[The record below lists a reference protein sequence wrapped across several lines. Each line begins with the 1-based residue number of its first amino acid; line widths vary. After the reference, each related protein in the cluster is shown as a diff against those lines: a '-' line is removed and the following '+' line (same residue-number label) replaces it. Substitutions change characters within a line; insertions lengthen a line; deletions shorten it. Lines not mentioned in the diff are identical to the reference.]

1 MTTVQLIVS
10 GMLTIVGASPRTT
23 ARIVDRLSLRN
34 PQWTERAMMRLSLVG
49 IDERLSFAR
58 EYPHSTVVPRGAIK
72 IVREVLMNC
81 DETFEIIDKRVS
93 GTDIDVSALSPI
105 VPRDY
110 QQEAIDE
117 IVRHTQGTVILPCGT
132 GKTKLAVLALLALKK
147 STLVVVPTKEIMSQ
161 WTEDVKN
168 ILGYEA
174 GNVGDG
180 KKDFKPITIA
190 ILNSL
195 DTLESY
201 DELDQFGVIF
211 HDECHRSCAKTNQR
225 VLSFAPAKYRIGLT
239 ATRMREDRL
248 ELLIDWTFGDVI
260 FQRSVQEMVAKKWLM
275 MPELVNVNTDF
286 AFDYNGPD
294 EKRLEALSQ
303 AIVNS
308 QTRLNLVRDV
318 IMTQHDNPKRSILVL
333 ANRKEYCHRIKES
346 LEAAGLE
353 PLVVTGDT
361 PKKPRKKAIESMKTG
376 SRRILIATSLADEGM
391 DIPRLSDVVLAFPE
405 SAKARIIQRIGRV
418 MRPVEGKYPMLF
430 DIVDPLVPTLVNRWN
445 ERKRTYKGLGLYY

>member
-1 MTTVQLIVS
+1 
-10 GMLTIVGASPRTT
+10 MLTIVGASERAT

-72 IVREVLMNC
+72 IVRQVLMEC
-81 DETFEIIDKRVS
+81 DEAFEVVDKRVT
-93 GTDIDVSALSPI
+93 GTDIDVSAVSVI
-105 VPRDY
+105 TPRDY
-110 QQEAIDE
+110 QQEAINE
-117 IVRHTQGTVILPCGT
+117 IVRRTQGTVILPCGT
-132 GKTKLAVLALLALKK
+132 GKTKLAVLAILAIKK
-147 STLVVVPTKEIMSQ
+147 STLVIVPTKEIMSQ
-161 WTEDVKN
+161 WTDDVRN
-168 ILGYEA
+168 VLGYEA

-180 KKDFKPITIA
+180 KRDFEPITIA

-201 DELDQFGVIF
+201 DELEQFGVIL
-211 HDECHRSCAKTNQR
+211 HDECHRSCARTNQR

-239 ATRMREDRL
+239 ATRIREDRL

-260 FQRSVQEMVAKKWLM
+260 FQRDVREMVAKKWLM
-275 MPELVNVNTDF
+275 MPELVSVKTNFEFT
-286 AFDYNGPD
+286 YNGPD

-303 AIVNS
+303 AIMAYAPRVNMI
-308 QTRLNLVRDV
+308 RDV
-318 IMTQHDNPKRSILVL
+318 VVDQHANPKRSILIL
-333 ANRKEYCHRIKES
+333 ANRKEYCHKIKDA
-346 LEAAGLE
+346 LEAAGLD

-361 PKKPRKKAIESMKTG
+361 PKKPRKKAIESMKNG

-391 DIPRLSDVVLAFPE
+391 DIQRLSDVILAYPE
-405 SAKARIIQRIGRV
+405 SAKARTIQRIGRV

-445 ERKRTYKGLGLYY
+445 ERKRTYKSLGLIY